1 MLKLMLLAASLLIFS
16 ATSQA
21 QSVYSWRDA
30 RGVLNYSD
38 VPPPEGARDVKKL
51 RITHQSGIGGA
62 DRERQGTTRGPGAA
76 TPGAAT
82 GGESG
87 WPRYSGGGG
96 AESGGGA
103 AGGAMAGPGGGGG
116 GWAAAAAGAMAKGT
130 STPRGT
136 SSGTTTATA
145 GGGTSAPSG
154 TTPAGGGT
162 SAPSGTTTTTAAGGT
177 TAPSGTT
184 TTTAAGGTPTPSGTT
199 TTTAAGGT
207 PAPSGTTTTTA
218 AGGTSAPSG
227 TITFPRLLGMNIGAK
242 NYDNAS
248 YQRDLARLDVVILGF
263 YRGWNPGGGY
273 AANSPLAI
281 QKVVQT
287 IKAINP
293 KILVGN
299 YTILN
304 EAPDIPNDS
313 ATLDLQAKLNATNWW
328 LRNAAGQRVQWTTG
342 YGAWDIN
349 YSAWAKPDAN
359 GQRWP
364 QWKADRDFSVYFRDV
379 PEFDVWYLD
388 NRFVRPR
395 VTADWDMDGV
405 DDNPAD
411 PRILSVYYAG
421 HLAEGNRIR
430 TLHPKIMLIGN
441 TADTDL
447 SNVEWRG
454 QLEGGFLEAIM
465 GESWSIETWGGWPKM
480 MEVYRAQMANLKA
493 PKILGFGVQ
502 GNPTDYRFFRYA
514 YTSCLLDD
522 GYFAF
527 TDRSR
532 QYRSVPWF
540 DEYDFKL
547 GNALTAPPA
556 VAWSNFVWRR
566 DFQNGIVLVN
576 STTTS
581 RTVDVGLGVRRL
593 AGTQDA
599 AVNDGSSVLQIT
611 LGPKDGIVLRR

>member
-1 MLKLMLLAASLLIFS
+1 
-16 ATSQA
+16 
-21 QSVYSWRDA
+21 
-30 RGVLNYSD
+30 
-38 VPPPEGARDVKKL
+38 
-51 RITHQSGIGGA
+51 
-62 DRERQGTTRGPGAA
+62 
-76 TPGAAT
+76 
-82 GGESG
+82 
-87 WPRYSGGGG
+87 
-96 AESGGGA
+96 
-103 AGGAMAGPGGGGG
+103 
-116 GWAAAAAGAMAKGT
+116 
-130 STPRGT
+130 
-136 SSGTTTATA
+136 
-145 GGGTSAPSG
+145 
-154 TTPAGGGT
+154 
-162 SAPSGTTTTTAAGGT
+162 
-177 TAPSGTT
+177 
-184 TTTAAGGTPTPSGTT
+184 
-199 TTTAAGGT
+199 
-207 PAPSGTTTTTA
+207 
-218 AGGTSAPSG
+218 
-227 TITFPRLLGMNIGAK
+227 MNIGAK

-304 EAPDIPNDS
+304 EAPDNPNDS

-388 NRFVRPR
+388 NVFVRPR

-411 PRILSVYYAG
+411 PRILSAHYAG
-421 HLAEGNRIR
+421 HLAEWNRIR

-532 QYRSVPWF
+532 QYSSVPWF

-576 STTTS
+576 PTTTS